1 MLRKNVPNFYKYGT
15 QNGEK
20 MCVTSTEMRNI
31 SSKMRD
37 TSTKMHDTYTKMR
50 NISTKMCDTSKN
62 SVDIWRII
70 VGKCAIL
77 LHL

>member
-1 MLRKNVPNFYKYGT
+1 
-15 QNGEK
+15 
-20 MCVTSTEMRNI
+20 
-31 SSKMRD
+31 
-37 TSTKMHDTYTKMR
+37 
-50 NISTKMCDTSKN
+50 MCDTSKN